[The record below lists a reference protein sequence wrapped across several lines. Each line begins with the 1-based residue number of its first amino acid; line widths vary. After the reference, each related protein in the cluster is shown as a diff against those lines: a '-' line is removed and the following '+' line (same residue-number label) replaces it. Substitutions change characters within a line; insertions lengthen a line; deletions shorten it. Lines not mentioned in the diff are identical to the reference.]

1 MKAVDV
7 IIKKRDGMELS
18 REEIEFFINGITRGS
33 IPDYQAAA
41 WAMAVLLNGMTER
54 ETTDLTMAMAR
65 SGEMLD
71 LSGVVPLAV
80 DKHSTGG
87 VGDKTTLVV
96 EPLVA
101 ACGLPVGKMSGR
113 GLGFSGG
120 TLDKMESIP
129 GFRVNLTREEFLQ
142 KLGDEGLVL
151 AGQSGDLAP
160 ADGKLYALRDV
171 TGTVPSI
178 PLIASSIMS
187 KKIAAGAQAIVLD
200 VKVGTGAFME
210 TLPEARQLA
219 ELMVAIGRLS
229 GRKVVALLSDM
240 NQPLGNAVGNA
251 LEVNEAIDTLQGGG
265 PADFREHCLVVASHL
280 LVVGRK
286 AVDIDEARR
295 MAETTLQDG
304 IAWQQFRRLV
314 TSQGGEVS
322 VVDKPALLPQAPL
335 VETVAAER
343 SGYLLGID
351 AREVGETSVELGAGR
366 ARKEDPIDHAVGIV
380 IHHKVGDHIGKGE
393 GLFTI
398 HANDLSKMV
407 AARKRLLAAHQWS
420 DHPVEPLPLFYG
432 IVE

>member
-251 LEVNEAIDTLQGGG
+251 LEVKEAIDTLQGGG
-265 PADFREHCLVVASHL
+265 PADFWEHCLVVASHL

-420 DHPVEPLPLFYG
+420 DHPVEPLPLF
-432 IVE
+432 